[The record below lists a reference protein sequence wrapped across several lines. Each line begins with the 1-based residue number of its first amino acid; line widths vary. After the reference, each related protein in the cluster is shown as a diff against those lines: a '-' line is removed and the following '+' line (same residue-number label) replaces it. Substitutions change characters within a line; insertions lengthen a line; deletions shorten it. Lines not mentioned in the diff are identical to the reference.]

1 MKLTIEIDIIGE
13 SEDGRLNKIVR
24 SNLQN
29 TEGQQ
34 KISPSQIKYLI
45 KAEKTMISALEEI
58 SVYSQ
63 D

>member
-1 MKLTIEIDIIGE
+1 MKLTIEVDIIGKN
-13 SEDGRLNKIVR
+13 EDGGLKKIIR

-34 KISPSQIKYLI
+34 KISPSQIEYLI
-45 KAEKTMISALEEI
+45 KAEKKMISALYEI
-58 SVYSQ
+58 SVYSE